1 MISLLIVDDEAA
13 IRNAINEMLTNRYKD
28 IFQIY
33 QAENGLKAVEI
44 VCSVP
49 VDIIIT
55 DIKMP
60 VYTGLEMLA
69 KLKELNYS
77 VLSIV
82 VSGFDDYALV
92 REAMKSGAA
101 DYLLKPIE
109 TVEFFN
115 IIDSCLLSISSSH
128 TLQKQSKVHIE
139 TVEET
144 LFHNQYALS
153 RLLESDI
160 TKECEQILRDYRL
173 DGHSPCIIAIL
184 DIFQMTLQKSSLK
197 KAWACE
203 IDDELSKLLPRG
215 GYTLIQGEQTE
226 LWTILFFY
234 HTEEARNVFIQYMDQ
249 LLQKKIKICL
259 SDPCVSLTLQTNF
272 LNCIQN
278 LAMYFFDIPK
288 VCIQIPEEYPYPS
301 LTKSILD
308 AIWQLDF
315 KSFCEHLQKWFYLIC
330 ERKPPVQ
337 EVKQALCGLIYS
349 AMQRNNVYIRIIG
362 TYKFTE
368 NDIIEAIQT
377 AFSAEYLRKE
387 MIRIIDIYMEEA
399 AFNISQRDDFY
410 IQKAKKYI
418 GEHFTEEITLVS
430 ISAHLSIHP
439 NYFSTLFKK
448 RTGLPYTQYL
458 RQVRIDEACRLIK
471 NTNKK
476 FYEIAEAVGFHDTI
490 QFNRAFKQETGQSPS
505 SYKRKLDI
513 NP

>member
-115 IIDSCLLSISSSH
+115 IIDSCLPSISSSH

-197 KAWACE
+197 KAWA
-203 IDDELSKLLPRG
+203 
-215 GYTLIQGEQTE
+215 
-226 LWTILFFY
+226 
-234 HTEEARNVFIQYMDQ
+234 
-249 LLQKKIKICL
+249 
-259 SDPCVSLTLQTNF
+259 
-272 LNCIQN
+272 
-278 LAMYFFDIPK
+278 
-288 VCIQIPEEYPYPS
+288 
-301 LTKSILD
+301 
-308 AIWQLDF
+308 
-315 KSFCEHLQKWFYLIC
+315 
-330 ERKPPVQ
+330 
-337 EVKQALCGLIYS
+337 
-349 AMQRNNVYIRIIG
+349 
-362 TYKFTE
+362 
-368 NDIIEAIQT
+368 
-377 AFSAEYLRKE
+377 
-387 MIRIIDIYMEEA
+387 
-399 AFNISQRDDFY
+399 
-410 IQKAKKYI
+410 
-418 GEHFTEEITLVS
+418 
-430 ISAHLSIHP
+430 
-439 NYFSTLFKK
+439 
-448 RTGLPYTQYL
+448 
-458 RQVRIDEACRLIK
+458 
-471 NTNKK
+471 
-476 FYEIAEAVGFHDTI
+476 
-490 QFNRAFKQETGQSPS
+490 
-505 SYKRKLDI
+505 
-513 NP
+513 